1 MYRIEKVKTLP
12 NYRLWLRY
20 SDGIEGEVDVSYL
33 LGKGVFSKWQEPGEF
48 EKVTIG
54 SSGELVWGD
63 NLDLCPDTL
72 YMRITGKKPED
83 LFPMLRREFVDA

>member
-20 SDGIEGEVDVSYL
+20 SDGIEGEVDVSSL
-33 LGKGVFSKWQEPGEF
+33 LGKGVFSKWQQPGEF
-48 EKVTIG
+48 EKVAIG

-63 NLDLCPDTL
+63 DLDLCQDTL

-83 LFPMLRREFVDA
+83 LFPMLRRELADA